1 MVLMRHGENK
11 TNELKVSTIGMLIL
25 LLFNDDDIATNGIT
39 LESIMGKLGLDE
51 DTAVKNL

>member
-1 MVLMRHGENK
+1 MRHGENK